1 MEKKNSKALTL
12 ILVAAIIIAISSFLP
27 CPEGLSRQG
36 MQSFGIIL
44 GAIVLWVGEAMNMA
58 VIGIFMTALLTFL
71 GVITPADMFKGFGG
85 SVFFF
90 MVGTMSI
97 TTAMASTTIPTRIA
111 GFIMKWAKNSPKKL
125 IVGFAVG
132 TAVLSSI
139 MSNIP
144 TCALFA
150 SLGMAVLKAN
160 GDPKPGT
167 SNLGKCLMI
176 AIPAGSVIGG
186 YMTPA
191 GGPTNIFAFNYLP
204 QIGHPI
210 TFLQWMIQGY
220 PIGLVLTVFVALF
233 LSFVHKPE
241 AISDE
246 ALRKADEMVSGNGP
260 LTLREKKCLAVIA
273 AMFVAWIASSFV
285 TNTNVLNATCIALA
299 GTCLFMFP
307 GIEVL
312 TWDDYSSKGGWDA
325 TFMVGSVGALADAAL
340 NTGAAKWLVNA
351 TLGGAANW
359 SPVLV
364 FILISFLVCIIHIL
378 IPSGPAVAGLAVV
391 PIIELAVAAGIN
403 PVGAAI
409 LVSFWSAVTF
419 VLPTDAV
426 PMFTYKFGYY
436 SFGDM
441 MKSGIPLSIIVAVV
455 VALIIPGACT
465 LLGL

>member
-1 MEKKNSKALTL
+1 MEKKSNKVLY
-12 ILVAAIIIAISSFLP
+12 IAIAAVIVIISCVLP
-27 CPEGLSRQG
+27 LPEGLTRAG

-44 GAIVLWVGEAMNMA
+44 AAIVLWVSEALNMA
-58 VIGIFMTALLTFL
+58 VTGIFMAALLVFMK
-71 GVITPADMFKGFGG
+71 VMSANDMFKGFGG

-111 GFIMKWAKNSPKKL
+111 GAIMTWAKKSPRKL
-125 IVGFAVG
+125 VVGFAVG
-132 TAVLSSI
+132 TAILSSI

-150 SLGMAVLKAN
+150 SLGIAVLKAN

-191 GGPTNIFAFNYLP
+191 GGPTNIIAMNLLASEAVNK
-204 QIGHPI
+204 PI

-220 PIGLVLTVFVALF
+220 PIGLVITIIVALW
-233 LSFVHKPE
+233 LTFVHKPE
-241 AISDE
+241 DISDE
-246 ALRKADEMVSGNGP
+246 ALVKANEMVHGNGP
-260 LTLREKKCLAVIA
+260 LTTREKKALGIIGL
-273 AMFVAWIASSFV
+273 MFVAWIASSWV
-285 TNTNVLNATCIALA
+285 PVLNTTCVALM

-307 GIEVL
+307 GIDVM
-312 TWDDYSSKGGWDA
+312 TWDEYSQKGGWDA
-325 TFMVGSVGALADAAL
+325 SFRVGSVGALADAAL
-340 NTGAAKWLVNA
+340 NTGAMKWLINV

-359 SPVLV
+359 SSFAV
-364 FILISFLVCIIHIL
+364 FLLISFLVCVIHIL
-378 IPSGPAVAGLAVV
+378 VPSGPAVAGLAVV
-391 PIIELAVAAGIN
+391 PIVELALVAGIN
-403 PVGAAI
+403 PIAAAI

-436 SFGDM
+436 GFGDM
-441 MKSGIPLSIIVAVV
+441 IKAGVPISIIVAVL
-455 VALIIPGACT
+455 VAVLIPGACT
-465 LLGL
+465 LIGCV

>member
-1 MEKKNSKALTL
+1 MEKKNGKMKFLA
-12 ILVAAIIIAISSFLP
+12 IAAIIIVASCLIP
-27 CPEGLSRQG
+27 CPEGLSRPG

-44 GAIVLWVGEAMNMA
+44 AAIVLWVSEAVNMA
-58 VIGIFMTALLTFL
+58 VTGIFMAALLVFMKVL
-71 GVITPADMFKGFGG
+71 APNDMFKGFGG

-97 TTAMASTTIPTRIA
+97 TTALASTTIPTRIA
-111 GFIMKWAKNSPKKL
+111 GFIMTVAKKSPVKL
-125 IVGFAVG
+125 VVGFALG
-132 TAVLSSI
+132 AAVLSSI

-191 GGPTNIFAFNYLP
+191 GGPTNIIAMNTLEAV
-204 QIGHPI
+204 GHPI
-210 TFLQWMIQGY
+210 TFIQWMIQGY
-220 PIGLVLTVFVALF
+220 PIGLVMTIIVALC
-233 LSFVHKPE
+233 LTFVHKPE

-246 ALRKADEMVSGNGP
+246 ALAKANEMVHGNGP
-260 LTLREKKCLAVIA
+260 LTTKEKKALAIVA
-273 AMFVAWIASSFV
+273 LMFICWVGSSFEALKFL
-285 TNTNVLNATCIALA
+285 NTTCVALM
-299 GTCLFMFP
+299 GTCLFMLP
-307 GIEVL
+307 GIDVM
-312 TWDDYSSKGGWDA
+312 TWDEYSQKGGWDA

-340 NTGAAKWLVNA
+340 GTGAAKWLITT

-359 SPVLV
+359 SSVAV
-364 FILISFLVCIIHIL
+364 FMLISFLVCCIHIL
-378 IPSGPAVAGLAVV
+378 VPSGPAVAGLAVV
-391 PIIELAVAAGIN
+391 PIVELALLAGVN
-403 PVGAAI
+403 PVAAAI

-436 SFGDM
+436 GFGDM
-441 MKSGIPLSIIVAVV
+441 IKAGVPISIIVAVL
-455 VALIIPGACT
+455 VALLIPGACT